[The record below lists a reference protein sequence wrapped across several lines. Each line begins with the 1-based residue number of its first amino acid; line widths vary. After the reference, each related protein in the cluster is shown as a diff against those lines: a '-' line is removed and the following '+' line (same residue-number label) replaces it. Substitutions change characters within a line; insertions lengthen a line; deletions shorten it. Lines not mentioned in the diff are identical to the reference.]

1 VDRLRSTIVTRVV
14 AASAAL
20 AAALT
25 SVVAS
30 SPAAAADP
38 SGPPQEYTGTIEG
51 AKYRVVVPDD
61 WNGTLVLF
69 SHGYFPSEFFPGGE
83 LPFHPLANRTETETW
98 LVDHGFALAASLFQ
112 GGGLDYQLGSAVQDQ
127 SRLLDWFE
135 ANIGGPE
142 RTIASGQS
150 LGAVTAIH
158 HAELE
163 PDRIDGVLTIGGL
176 MDPVGQFDAILDMN
190 VATKVLLTNG
200 LDSNGNPIEI
210 VNASDP
216 LASRAALL
224 AGIQAATQTPQ
235 GRARLALIAS
245 FDTLT
250 GWYDAHAPRPT
261 DRDAWILGQAA
272 WLRDAY
278 TLSLG
283 PTGRAD
289 LEAKVGGNPSTTVG
303 VDYARQLVRSGDHHA
318 VRAAYRA
325 AGLDLKADLATLN
338 AEPRIEADP
347 AARATMTTH
356 RPQGTTP
363 SPILTLHTTG
373 DGGAPPAW
381 ERSFADQVRRAG
393 EPSKLRSVYVERGA
407 HLSLSAAEEI
417 TAIQA
422 LLHKVD
428 TGRWP
433 SLSPRHL
440 NRAARA
446 VGPEYFLVLD
456 LVTFV
461 DAPHDPAFTHFRPP
475 RAARPSW

>member
-1 VDRLRSTIVTRVV
+1 MDRLRYALAIRSV
-14 AASAAL
+14 AAGVAL
-20 AAALT
+20 AAVLSGGIAGT
-25 SVVAS
+25 
-30 SPAAAADP
+30 AAA
-38 SGPPQEYTGTIEG
+38 STGPHSEYTGTIEG
-51 AKYRVVVPDD
+51 ARFRVAVPDD

-69 SHGYFPSEFFPGGE
+69 SHGYFPGEFFPGGE

-112 GGGLDYQLGSAVQDQ
+112 DGGLDYQLGSAVQDQ

-135 ANIGGPE
+135 VNVGTPE
-142 RTIASGQS
+142 RTLASGQS
-150 LGAVTAIH
+150 LGAVTAIQ

-163 PDRIDGVLTIGGL
+163 PERIDGVLTIGGL
-176 MDPVGQFDAILDMN
+176 MDPVGHFDAILDMN
-190 VATKVLLTNG
+190 VATKVLLTDG
-200 LDSNGNPIEI
+200 VDANGNPIEI
-210 VNASDP
+210 VHASDP
-216 LASRAALL
+216 QASRAALL
-224 AGIQAATQTPQ
+224 AAIEAATQSSQ

-245 FDTLT
+245 LNTVT
-250 GWYDAHAPRPT
+250 GWYNAHEPRPT

-272 WLRDAY
+272 WLHDAY

-303 VDYARQLVRSGDHHA
+303 VDYAHQLVRSGDNDV

-325 AGLDLKADLATLN
+325 AGLDLKADLAALN
-338 AEPRIEADP
+338 AEPRIPADP

-363 SPILTLHTTG
+363 SPVLTLHTTG
-373 DGGAPPAW
+373 DGGAPPAQ
-381 ERSFADQVRRAG
+381 ERSFADQVRRTG
-393 EPSKLRSVYVERGA
+393 VPYNLRSLYVERGA

-417 TAIQA
+417 VALQA

-428 TGRWP
+428 TGHWP
-433 SLSPRHL
+433 FLDPLHL
-440 NRAARA
+440 NRAAQSL
-446 VGPEYFLVLD
+446 GPDYFAVLD

-461 DAPHDPAFTHFRPP
+461 DAPHDPAFVTFRPP
-475 RAARPSW
+475 RATRASW